1 MTAFWPISESA
12 HSRSYDKSICH
23 MSCRTGWFLFTFSC
37 PLALTDVNFR
47 MASRFLPRKKLKSH
61 GTMSRGK
68 MVMVVGSYLR
78 AHIQAVGID
87 LDTRK
92 ARCNTSVQNMAEYT
106 AVISSWL
113 TSVALRTVDALS
125 TAGLLWQSTRNTHTD
140 LSLCPMTI
148 LPSHCVDASYC
159 TFHRVWTLLIWIG
172 FCCMTVHLCILVL
185 DDKSWCTS
193 IVMRVIF
200 ILSDGLLMF
209 IVWWTVYF
217 IYLLMP
223 DYWFD
228 ILYLMTAS
236 GSIVSCGI

>member
-1 MTAFWPISESA
+1 MSHEELCIICIMMNVTWQRFDQSANQLIVDHTTKAFIT
-12 HSRSYDKSICH
+12 
-23 MSCRTGWFLFTFSC
+23 SCRTGWFLFTFSC

-68 MVMVVGSYLR
+68 MVMVVGSYLC

-140 LSLCPMTI
+140 LSLCRMTI
-148 LPSHCVDASYC
+148 LPNHCVDASYC

-172 FCCMTVHLCILVL
+172 FCCMTVHLCILVHWMINL
-185 DDKSWCTS
+185 DAH
-193 IVMRVIF
+193 R
-200 ILSDGLLMF
+200 L
-209 IVWWTVYF
+209 
-217 IYLLMP
+217 
-223 DYWFD
+223 
-228 ILYLMTAS
+228 
-236 GSIVSCGI
+236 